1 VQVYDH
7 RMAVRNVSTAKRRL
21 LARSIGSAAA
31 LSVAAT
37 LFAVSPQA
45 SDGFDRIVIPTGHG
59 PASIAVADLNHD
71 GKADLVVA
79 NTEDRTV
86 SVLLGDGKGHFVPA
100 PGSPFACGPSPN
112 DIAVADMNRDGNP
125 DLVIANTG
133 TPYITILL
141 GDGKGSFV
149 PSPHSPFATMS
160 YPHVHG
166 VVAADFMGNGKPAVI
181 TDSWGHDQI
190 LMLPGDGAGNLL
202 LPGTLFHTGKRPY
215 QRLRSADF
223 NGDGKPDVVTTDLDA
238 NAVTVLL
245 GDGHGGLHEVV
256 GSPFPAG
263 VAPWS
268 IAIGDL
274 NRDGK
279 LDLAVLPY
287 DQSVTNPEQLGVT
300 VLFGDGKG
308 TFARRPGAP
317 LPLAGCRGPDR
328 VAIGDVNG
336 DGIPDIAVSCAQNA
350 RLILFLGS
358 QSGAFQSSTQEVKT
372 GWSGLAVADLWGDG
386 RNEIIVSNGALD
398 SDPKNQPGTITIF
411 TSRR

>member
-1 VQVYDH
+1 
-7 RMAVRNVSTAKRRL
+7 MAVRNVSTAKRRL
-21 LARSIGSAAA
+21 LARSIGSAAV
-31 LSVAAT
+31 LSIAAT

-215 QRLRSADF
+215 QRLRYADF

>member
-1 VQVYDH
+1 
-7 RMAVRNVSTAKRRL
+7 MAVRNVSTAKRRL
-21 LARSIGSAAA
+21 LARSIGSAAV
-31 LSVAAT
+31 LSIAAT